1 MGILSRF
8 ALLMKSNINHIIDRA
23 HNPEKVIKET
33 LREISLDLR
42 TLQSETNAVKAD
54 EQRAKRSLDECEVDI
69 LKFERFSKKAEQDS
83 DALKAKKF
91 LDQKEEVE
99 SKKQDLIATYN
110 KLVIEVK
117 QMKLLEEKLAMD
129 LAQLEKRSESLKE
142 KVSIVEKQMTEA
154 LFGDY
159 EEKLNY
165 KLDEANA
172 LAALRSNS
180 LHTTTSIDEEIAA
193 LEAKQ
198 SLE

>member
-1 MGILSRF
+1 MGILSKF

-33 LREISLDLR
+33 LREVALDLR
-42 TLQSETNAVKAD
+42 TLQSETNALKAD
-54 EQRAKRSLDECEVDI
+54 EQRSKRALDECKADI

-83 DALKAKKF
+83 DALKAQKF
-91 LDQKEEVE
+91 LDQKEEVK
-99 SKKQDLIATYN
+99 SKKQGLVATYN

-129 LAQLEKRSESLKE
+129 LAQLENRSESLKI
-142 KVSIVEKQMTEA
+142 KASTIEKQTNKA
-154 LFGDY
+154 LFDDY
-159 EEKLNY
+159 EEKFNY

-172 LAALRSNS
+172 LAELRSNS
-180 LHTTTSIDEEIAA
+180 LYTTTSIDAEIAA

-198 SLE
+198 SLK